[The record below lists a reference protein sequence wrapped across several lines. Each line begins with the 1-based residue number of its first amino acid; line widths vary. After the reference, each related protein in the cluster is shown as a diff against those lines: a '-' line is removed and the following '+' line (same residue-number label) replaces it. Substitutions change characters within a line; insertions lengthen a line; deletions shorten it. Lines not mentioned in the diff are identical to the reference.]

1 MTGALSPQDERELVD
16 RAPGPFLAGLHGAEH
31 GVVRLRGVAAGVP
44 VGRGV
49 AAADL
54 PAGLAHP
61 QVHPAVAR
69 LQALLAAGDLV
80 RLGEVLDLV
89 EVRAGGHQALP
100 SSVVAGSRT
109 LKTVRRGSES
119 TVSAPSWRSTTIR
132 RAVARPSPVPCPT
145 SLVV

>member
-1 MTGALSPQDERELVD
+1 ML
-16 RAPGPFLAGLHGAEH
+16 GLG
-31 GVVRLRGVAAGVP
+31 GVPAGVP

-61 QVHPAVAR
+61 QVDPAVSR

-89 EVRAGGHQALP
+89 EVRAGGHQGLP
-100 SSVVAGSRT
+100 SSVFVGSRT
-109 LKTVRRGSES
+109 LNAVRPGSES
-119 TVSAPSWRSTTIR
+119 TVSAPSWRSATIR
-132 RAVARPSPVPCPT
+132 RAVARPSPVPWPT